1 MKKFITSACL
11 FAALALVSCNDN
23 ARLASQVQGAWTG
36 TPENFTDNSVVTAT
50 ILETFDFLSDGTV
63 VAKGSHGG
71 SVVIVG
77 MISAST
83 QVVADAGLV
92 EPLSLTATA
101 KSTISGTWTVI
112 DDDEIA
118 LSLNPQSLKIDVD
131 PSTLVVEGNVLTGS
145 DTPKID
151 SIRPSVAVTIGA
163 SMKRALENRYASFRH
178 LDDVKVKGPLLK
190 FEIGKMDC
198 VFTRQGAAQ

>member
-1 MKKFITSACL
+1 MKSFITSACL

-23 ARLASQVQGAWTG
+23 ARLASEVQGAWTG

-50 ILETFDFLSDGTV
+50 ILETFDFVSDGTV
-63 VAKGSHGG
+63 IAKGSHGG

-77 MISAST
+77 MITAST

-118 LSLNPQSLKIDVD
+118 LSLNLQSLAMDVD
-131 PSTLVVEGNVLTGS
+131 PSTLVVEGNVLTGN

-151 SIRPSVAVTIGA
+151 SIRPSVAATIGA

-198 VFTRQGAAQ
+198 VFTRQGEAQ

>member
-1 MKKFITSACL
+1 MKNFITTACL

-23 ARLASQVQGAWTG
+23 ARLASEVQGAWTG

-50 ILETFDFLSDGTV
+50 ILETFDFVSDGTV
-63 VAKGSHGG
+63 IAKGSHGG
-71 SVVIVG
+71 SVVIAG
-77 MISAST
+77 MITAST

-118 LSLNPQSLKIDVD
+118 LSLNLQSLAVDVD
-131 PSTLVVEGNVLTGS
+131 PSTLVVEGNVLTGN

-151 SIRPSVAVTIGA
+151 SIRPSVAATIGA

-198 VFTRQGAAQ
+198 VFTRQGEAQ

>member
-1 MKKFITSACL
+1 MKSFITSACL

-23 ARLASQVQGAWTG
+23 ARLASEVQGAWTG

-50 ILETFDFLSDGTV
+50 ILETFDFVSDGTV
-63 VAKGSHGG
+63 IAKGSHGG
-71 SVVIVG
+71 SVVIAG
-77 MISAST
+77 MITAST

-118 LSLNPQSLKIDVD
+118 LSLNLQSLAVDVD
-131 PSTLVVEGNVLTGS
+131 PSTLVVEGNVLTGN

-151 SIRPSVAVTIGA
+151 SIRPSVVATIGA

-198 VFTRQGAAQ
+198 VFTRQGEAQ

>member
-1 MKKFITSACL
+1 MKSFITSACL

-23 ARLASQVQGAWTG
+23 ARLASEVQGAWTG

-50 ILETFDFLSDGTV
+50 ILETFDFVSDGTV
-63 VAKGSHGG
+63 IAKGSHGG

-77 MISAST
+77 MITAST

-118 LSLNPQSLKIDVD
+118 LSLNLQSLAVDVD
-131 PSTLVVEGNVLTGS
+131 PSTLVVEGNVLTGN

-151 SIRPSVAVTIGA
+151 SIRPSVAATIGA
-163 SMKRALENRYASFRH
+163 SMKRALENRFASFRH

-198 VFTRQGAAQ
+198 VFTRQGEAQ

>member
-1 MKKFITSACL
+1 M
-11 FAALALVSCNDN
+11 
-23 ARLASQVQGAWTG
+23 
-36 TPENFTDNSVVTAT
+36 TAT
-50 ILETFDFLSDGTV
+50 ILETFDFVSDGTV
-63 VAKGSHGG
+63 IAKGSHGG
-71 SVVIVG
+71 SVVIAG
-77 MISAST
+77 MITAST

-118 LSLNPQSLKIDVD
+118 LSLNLQSLAVDVD
-131 PSTLVVEGNVLTGS
+131 PSTLVVEGNVLTGN

-151 SIRPSVAVTIGA
+151 SIRPSVAATIGA

-198 VFTRQGAAQ
+198 VFTRQGEAQ

>member
-1 MKKFITSACL
+1 MKSFITSACL

-23 ARLASQVQGAWTG
+23 ARLASEVQGAWTG

-50 ILETFDFLSDGTV
+50 ILETFDFVSDGTV
-63 VAKGSHGG
+63 IAKGSHGG
-71 SVVIVG
+71 SVVIAG
-77 MISAST
+77 MITAST

-118 LSLNPQSLKIDVD
+118 LSLNLQSLAVDVD
-131 PSTLVVEGNVLTGS
+131 PSTLVVEGNVLTGN

-151 SIRPSVAVTIGA
+151 SIRPSVAATIGA

-198 VFTRQGAAQ
+198 VFTRQGEAQ

>member
-1 MKKFITSACL
+1 MKSFITSACL
-11 FAALALVSCNDN
+11 FAALAFVSCNDN
-23 ARLASQVQGAWTG
+23 ARLASEMQGAWTG

-50 ILETFDFLSDGTV
+50 VLETFDFVSDGSV
-63 VAKGSHGG
+63 VAKGSYGG

-92 EPLSLTATA
+92 EPLSLTAAA

-118 LSLNPQSLKIDVD
+118 LTLNPQTLTVDVD
-131 PSTLVVEGNVLTGS
+131 PSTLVVEGNVLTGN

-151 SIRPSVAVTIGA
+151 SIRPSVAATIGA

-198 VFTRQGAAQ
+198 VFTRQGGAQ

>member
-1 MKKFITSACL
+1 MKSFITSACL

-23 ARLASQVQGAWTG
+23 ARLASEVQGAWTG

-50 ILETFDFLSDGTV
+50 ILETFDFVSDGTV
-63 VAKGSHGG
+63 IAKGSHGG

-77 MISAST
+77 MITAST

-118 LSLNPQSLKIDVD
+118 LSLNLQSLAVDVD
-131 PSTLVVEGNVLTGS
+131 PSTLVVEGNVLTGN

-151 SIRPSVAVTIGA
+151 SIRPSVAATIGA

-198 VFTRQGAAQ
+198 VFTRQGEAQ

>member
-1 MKKFITSACL
+1 MKSFITSACL

-23 ARLASQVQGAWTG
+23 ARLASEVQGTWTG

-50 ILETFDFLSDGTV
+50 ILETFDFVSDGTV
-63 VAKGSHGG
+63 IAKGSHGG

-77 MISAST
+77 MITAST

-118 LSLNPQSLKIDVD
+118 LSLNLQSLAVDVD
-131 PSTLVVEGNVLTGS
+131 PSTLVVEGNVLTGN

-151 SIRPSVAVTIGA
+151 SIRPSVAATIGA

-198 VFTRQGAAQ
+198 VFTRQGDAQ

>member
-1 MKKFITSACL
+1 MKSFITSACL

-23 ARLASQVQGAWTG
+23 ARLASEVQGAWAG

-50 ILETFDFLSDGTV
+50 ILETFDFVSDGTV
-63 VAKGSHGG
+63 IAKGSHGG

-77 MISAST
+77 MITAST

-118 LSLNPQSLKIDVD
+118 LSLNLQSLAVDVD
-131 PSTLVVEGNVLTGS
+131 PSTLVVEGNVLTGN

-151 SIRPSVAVTIGA
+151 SIRPSVAATIGA

-198 VFTRQGAAQ
+198 VFTRQGGAQ

>member
-1 MKKFITSACL
+1 MKNFITSACL
-11 FAALALVSCNDN
+11 FATLALVSCNDN
-23 ARLASQVQGAWTG
+23 ARLASEVQGAWTG

-50 ILETFDFLSDGTV
+50 ILETFDFVSDGTV
-63 VAKGSHGG
+63 IAKGSHGG
-71 SVVIVG
+71 SVVIAG
-77 MISAST
+77 MITAST

-118 LSLNPQSLKIDVD
+118 LSLNLQSLAVDVD
-131 PSTLVVEGNVLTGS
+131 PSTLVVEGNVLTGN

-151 SIRPSVAVTIGA
+151 SIRPSVAATIGA

-198 VFTRQGAAQ
+198 VFTRQGEAQ

>member
-1 MKKFITSACL
+1 MKSFITSACL
-11 FAALALVSCNDN
+11 FAAFALVSCNDN
-23 ARLASQVQGAWTG
+23 ARLASEVQGTWTG

-50 ILETFDFLSDGTV
+50 ILETFDFVSDGTV
-63 VAKGSHGG
+63 IAKGSHGG

-77 MISAST
+77 MITAST

-118 LSLNPQSLKIDVD
+118 LSLNLQSLAVDVD
-131 PSTLVVEGNVLTGS
+131 PSTLVVEGNVLTGN

-151 SIRPSVAVTIGA
+151 SIRPSVAATIGA

-198 VFTRQGAAQ
+198 VFTRQGEAQ

>member
-1 MKKFITSACL
+1 MKSFITSACL

-23 ARLASQVQGAWTG
+23 ARLASEVQGAWIG

-50 ILETFDFLSDGTV
+50 ILETFDFVSDGTV
-63 VAKGSHGG
+63 IAKGSHGG
-71 SVVIVG
+71 SVVIAG
-77 MISAST
+77 MITAST

-118 LSLNPQSLKIDVD
+118 LSLNLQSLAVDVD
-131 PSTLVVEGNVLTGS
+131 PSTLVVEGNVLTGN

-151 SIRPSVAVTIGA
+151 SIRPSVAATIGA

-198 VFTRQGAAQ
+198 VFTRQGEAQ

>member
-1 MKKFITSACL
+1 MKSFITSACL

-23 ARLASQVQGAWTG
+23 ARLASEVQGAWTG

-50 ILETFDFLSDGTV
+50 ILETFDFVSDGTV
-63 VAKGSHGG
+63 IAKGSHGG

-77 MISAST
+77 MITAST

-118 LSLNPQSLKIDVD
+118 LSLNLQSLAVDVD
-131 PSTLVVEGNVLTGS
+131 PSTLVVEGNVLNGN

-151 SIRPSVAVTIGA
+151 SIRPSVAATIGA

-198 VFTRQGAAQ
+198 VFTRQGEAQ

>member
-1 MKKFITSACL
+1 MKSFITSACL

-23 ARLASQVQGAWTG
+23 ARLASEVQGAWTG

-50 ILETFDFLSDGTV
+50 ILETFDFVSDGTV
-63 VAKGSHGG
+63 IAKGSHGG
-71 SVVIVG
+71 SVVIAG
-77 MISAST
+77 MITAST

-101 KSTISGTWTVI
+101 KPTISGTWTVI

-118 LSLNPQSLKIDVD
+118 LSLNLQSLAVDVD
-131 PSTLVVEGNVLTGS
+131 PSTLVVEGNVLTGN

-151 SIRPSVAVTIGA
+151 SIRPSVAATIGA

-198 VFTRQGAAQ
+198 VFTRQGEAQ

>member
-1 MKKFITSACL
+1 MKNFITSACL

-23 ARLASQVQGAWTG
+23 ARLAIEVQGAWTG

-50 ILETFDFLSDGTV
+50 ILETFDFVSDGTV
-63 VAKGSHGG
+63 IAKGSHGG
-71 SVVIVG
+71 SVVIAG
-77 MISAST
+77 MITAST

-118 LSLNPQSLKIDVD
+118 LSLNLQSLAVDVD
-131 PSTLVVEGNVLTGS
+131 PSTLVVEGNVLTGN

-151 SIRPSVAVTIGA
+151 SIRPSVAATIGA

-198 VFTRQGAAQ
+198 VFTRHGEVQ

>member
-101 KSTISGTWTVI
+101 KSNISGTWTVI

-118 LSLNPQSLKIDVD
+118 LSLNPQSLTIDVD

-151 SIRPSVAVTIGA
+151 SIRPSVAATIGA

>member
-1 MKKFITSACL
+1 MKNFITSACL

-23 ARLASQVQGAWTG
+23 ARLAIEVQGARTG

-50 ILETFDFLSDGTV
+50 ILETFDFVSDGTV
-63 VAKGSHGG
+63 IAKGSHGG
-71 SVVIVG
+71 SVVIAG
-77 MISAST
+77 MITAST

-118 LSLNPQSLKIDVD
+118 LSLNLQSLAVDVD
-131 PSTLVVEGNVLTGS
+131 PSTLVVEGNVLTGN

-151 SIRPSVAVTIGA
+151 SIRPSVAATIGA

-198 VFTRQGAAQ
+198 VFTRQGEAQ

>member
-1 MKKFITSACL
+1 MKNFITSACL

-23 ARLASQVQGAWTG
+23 ARLASEVQGAWTG

-50 ILETFDFLSDGTV
+50 ILETFDFVSDGTV
-63 VAKGSHGG
+63 IAKGSHGG
-71 SVVIVG
+71 SVVIAG
-77 MISAST
+77 MITAST

-118 LSLNPQSLKIDVD
+118 LSLNLQSLAVDVD
-131 PSTLVVEGNVLTGS
+131 PSTLVVEGNVLTGN

-151 SIRPSVAVTIGA
+151 SIRPSVAATIGA

-198 VFTRQGAAQ
+198 VFTRQGEAQ

>member
-1 MKKFITSACL
+1 MKNFITSACL

-23 ARLASQVQGAWTG
+23 ARLASEVQGAWTG

-50 ILETFDFLSDGTV
+50 ILETFDFVSDGTV
-63 VAKGSHGG
+63 IAKGSHGG
-71 SVVIVG
+71 SVVIAG
-77 MISAST
+77 MITAST

-112 DDDEIA
+112 DDDELA
-118 LSLNPQSLKIDVD
+118 LSLNLQSLAVDVD
-131 PSTLVVEGNVLTGS
+131 PSTLVVEGNVLTGN

-151 SIRPSVAVTIGA
+151 SIRPSVAATIGA

-198 VFTRQGAAQ
+198 VFTRQGEAQ

>member
-1 MKKFITSACL
+1 MKSFITSACL

-23 ARLASQVQGAWTG
+23 ARLASEVQGSWTG

-50 ILETFDFLSDGTV
+50 ILETFDFVSDGAV

-83 QVVADAGLV
+83 QVVADAGFV
-92 EPLSLTATA
+92 EPLSLTAAA

-118 LSLNPQSLKIDVD
+118 LSLNPQSLTVDVD
-131 PSTLVVEGNVLTGS
+131 PSTLVVEGNVLSGN

-151 SIRPSVAVTIGA
+151 SIRPSVASTIGA

>member
-1 MKKFITSACL
+1 MKSFITSACL

-23 ARLASQVQGAWTG
+23 ARLASEVQGAWTD

-50 ILETFDFLSDGTV
+50 ILETFDFVSDGTV
-63 VAKGSHGG
+63 IAKGSHGG
-71 SVVIVG
+71 SVVIAG
-77 MISAST
+77 MITAST

-118 LSLNPQSLKIDVD
+118 LSLNLQSLAVDVD
-131 PSTLVVEGNVLTGS
+131 PSTLVVEGNVLTGN

-151 SIRPSVAVTIGA
+151 SIRPSVAATIGA

-198 VFTRQGAAQ
+198 VFTRQGEAQ